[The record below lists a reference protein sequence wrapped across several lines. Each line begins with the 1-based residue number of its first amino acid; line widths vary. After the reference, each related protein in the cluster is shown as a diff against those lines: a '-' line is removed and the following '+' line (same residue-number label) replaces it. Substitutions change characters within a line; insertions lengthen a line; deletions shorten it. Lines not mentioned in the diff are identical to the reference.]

1 MDYLELHIKPSPRD
15 PWTEIIIAN
24 LADNGF
30 ESFVE
35 DEAGVLAYARVVDIS
50 VNQPFKNTIL
60 DAPSE
65 FTFEFE
71 QKIVQH
77 QNWNAIWEAD
87 FKPVCVDKFCT
98 ILAPFH
104 DQSLGQGLK
113 VFIQPQMSFGTG
125 HHQTTW
131 MMTKM
136 LFELKE
142 IPNEVLDMGSGTG
155 VLAIIAEKLG
165 AKEVL
170 AVDIESWSVENIVLN
185 AGLNNCS
192 KIDARLG
199 DIDFVNESGFGLIL
213 ANINKNV
220 LKSHMALYAEK
231 LNTAGKL
238 LLSGFFET
246 DANELLDL
254 ASKFGLKENKRMTKD
269 EWCCLSL
276 IKE

>member
-15 PWTEIIIAN
+15 PWTEIIIAD

-30 ESFVE
+30 ESFIE
-35 DEAGVLAYARVVDIS
+35 DENGVLAYARVADVSVDH
-50 VNQPFKNTIL
+50 PLKNTIL
-60 DAPSE
+60 EAPSE
-65 FTFEFE
+65 LTFEFE
-71 QKIVQH
+71 QKIIQH

-87 FKPVCVDKFCT
+87 FQPVFVDEYCT

-104 DQSLGQGLK
+104 DQNTGKGLK
-113 VFIQPQMSFGTG
+113 VIIQPQMSFGTG

-136 LFELKE
+136 LFELGE
-142 IPNEVLDMGSGTG
+142 IPSNVLDMGAGTG

-165 AKEVL
+165 ASEVL
-170 AVDIESWSVENIVLN
+170 AVDIEDWSVENIVFN

-199 DIDFVNESGFGLIL
+199 DIDCVTEKGFDLIL

-220 LKSHMALYAEK
+220 LKSHMAHYAQK
-231 LNTAGKL
+231 LNSAGIL

-246 DANELLDL
+246 DANELIDL
-254 ASKFGLKENKRMTKD
+254 ASKNGLKENKRITKD